1 MERYY
6 VDMQAKLNGKWAEI
20 KAEREIWEQE
30 KKEISDLVKLDSEV
44 VSLNIGGKNHIQT
57 EKDILRSDGESKL
70 AKMFSDMHELK
81 MVGEEVFIDRDG
93 ATFETLINY
102 LRNERRVF
110 PDFAEKNEENMFIK
124 ELYFWGIDS
133 HNAGK
138 QEAYLKKLDTMST
151 KFEGARE
158 TPSKT
163 PFKVEKYVPTEIPQ
177 PRVDSRRSK

>member
-1 MERYY
+1 
-6 VDMQAKLNGKWAEI
+6 
-20 KAEREIWEQE
+20 
-30 KKEISDLVKLDSEV
+30 
-44 VSLNIGGKNHIQT
+44 
-57 EKDILRSDGESKL
+57 
-70 AKMFSDMHELK
+70 MHELK